1 MGNVNELQGACIFF
15 DHIGQQPRQ
24 SYACDTGMRCEC
36 EAPLMIG
43 NRFHSVSTSMLKQRI
58 ITGFVVVLA
67 LFSGVY
73 FLPPLW
79 FFIVL
84 IAIGAAASVEWAKMS
99 QSMGKLGVAVYPC
112 VVIALSLALYYFRD
126 FAILLYLVGTAL
138 WLALTV
144 VVINAATKRPPNW
157 LTEFSAFAIITL
169 AVFSMAQLLAIP
181 NGKYWLM
188 GMIILVGVAD
198 SAAFF
203 AGRRFGKSKL
213 APHISPGKTREG
225 LIGGLLAVWAVALI
239 CGVLIWSED
248 YSQIFVFALIF
259 LVCALF
265 SVVGDLYLSL
275 QKRICGVKDS
285 GSILPGH
292 GGILDRI
299 DSALAVAPVYT
310 LFVTT
315 ILT

>member
-1 MGNVNELQGACIFF
+1 
-15 DHIGQQPRQ
+15 
-24 SYACDTGMRCEC
+24 MRCQY
-36 EAPLMIG
+36 EAVSIV
-43 NRFHSVSTSMLKQRI
+43 RHDIYSVSASMLKQRI

-67 LFSGVY
+67 LFSGIY
-73 FLPPLW
+73 FLPPFW

-84 IAIGAAASVEWAKMS
+84 IAIGAAASIEWAKMN
-99 QSMGKLGVAVYPC
+99 QSMGKLGIAIYPC
-112 VVIALSLALYYFRD
+112 VVIALSLALYHFRD
-126 FAILLYLVGTAL
+126 FAILFYLVGTAL
-138 WLALTV
+138 WLVFTV
-144 VVINAATKRPPNW
+144 VVINAVNTRLPNW
-157 LTEFSAFAIITL
+157 LTEFSAFAIIAL
-169 AVFSMAQLLAIP
+169 AVFAMAQLLAIP
-181 NGKYWLM
+181 NGKFWLM

-203 AGRRFGKSKL
+203 AGRRFGKTKL
-213 APHISPGKTREG
+213 SPYISPGKTREG

-239 CGVLIWSED
+239 CGALIWSED

-310 LFVTT
+310 LCVTT

>member
-1 MGNVNELQGACIFF
+1 MVRRCVN
-15 DHIGQQPRQ
+15 
-24 SYACDTGMRCEC
+24 
-36 EAPLMIG
+36 
-43 NRFHSVSTSMLKQRI
+43 SVNALMLKQRF
-58 ITGFVVVLA
+58 ITGFVVILA
-67 LFSGVY
+67 LFSGIY

-84 IAIGAAASVEWAKMS
+84 TAIGAAASIEWAKMY
-99 QSMGKLGVAVYPC
+99 QSMGKLGVAIYPC
-112 VVIALSLALYYFRD
+112 GVIALSLALYYFRD
-126 FAILLYLVGTAL
+126 FAILFYLVGTAL
-138 WLALTV
+138 WLGFTV
-144 VVINAATKRPPNW
+144 LVLNAATKRLPNW
-157 LTEFSAFAIITL
+157 LTEYSVFAIITL
-169 AVFSMAQLLAIP
+169 AVFAMVQLLAMP
-181 NGKYWLM
+181 NGKFWLM

-198 SAAFF
+198 SAAYFV
-203 AGRRFGKSKL
+203 GRRFGKSKL

-265 SVVGDLYLSL
+265 SVIGDLYLSL

-310 LFVTT
+310 LCVTT

>member
-1 MGNVNELQGACIFF
+1 
-15 DHIGQQPRQ
+15 
-24 SYACDTGMRCEC
+24 
-36 EAPLMIG
+36 
-43 NRFHSVSTSMLKQRI
+43 MLKQRI

-67 LFSGVY
+67 LFSGIY
-73 FLPPLW
+73 FLPPFW
-79 FFIVL
+79 FFIILV
-84 IAIGAAASVEWAKMS
+84 AIGAAASIEWAKMH
-99 QSMGKLGVAVYPC
+99 QSMGKLGVAIYPS
-112 VVIALSLALYYFRD
+112 VVIALCLALYYFRD
-126 FAILLYLVGTAL
+126 YAILFYLVGTAL
-138 WLALTV
+138 WLVFTV
-144 VVINAATKRPPNW
+144 VVINAANTRPPNW
-157 LTEFSAFAIITL
+157 LTDFSAFAIIAL

-188 GMIILVGVAD
+188 GMVILVGVAD

-203 AGRRFGKSKL
+203 AGRRFGKTKL

-225 LIGGLLAVWAVALI
+225 LIGGLLAVWAIALI
-239 CGVLIWSED
+239 CGALIWSED

-259 LVCALF
+259 LLCALF
-265 SVVGDLYLSL
+265 SVIGDLYLSL

-310 LFVTT
+310 LCVTT

>member
-1 MGNVNELQGACIFF
+1 MGNVNELQGACIYF
-15 DHIGQQPRQ
+15 DHIGRQLRQ
-24 SYACDTGMRCEC
+24 SYACDRGMRCKF
-36 EAPLMIG
+36 EAVSMVRHCL
-43 NRFHSVSTSMLKQRI
+43 HSVSTSMLKQRI

-67 LFSGVY
+67 LFSGIY
-73 FLPPLW
+73 FLPPFW

-84 IAIGAAASVEWAKMS
+84 TVIGAAASIEWAKMY
-99 QSMGKLGVAVYPC
+99 QSMGKPGVAIYPC

-126 FAILLYLVGTAL
+126 FAILFYLAGTAL
-138 WLALTV
+138 WLLFTV
-144 VVINAATKRPPNW
+144 VVLQAATMRPPNW
-157 LTEFSAFAIITL
+157 MTEFSAFAIITL
-169 AVFSMAQLLAIP
+169 AVFAMAQLLAIP

-213 APHISPGKTREG
+213 APNISPGKTREG
-225 LIGGLLAVWAVALI
+225 LIGGLLAVWAISLI
-239 CGVLIWSED
+239 CGALIWGED
-248 YSQIFVFALIF
+248 YSKIFVFALIF

-310 LFVTT
+310 LCVTT